1 MLEPFEALQATDEV
15 GEAGQNGSIA
25 MAVDEIAQLGV
36 ARDPRDAEG
45 RGQVVGLE
53 FALKATLELQ
63 QRTVLDV
70 KTKRQRSGNN
80 RAGCS
85 ELCSTGGCRRCRP
98 RSPR

>member
-1 MLEPFEALQATDEV
+1 
-15 GEAGQNGSIA
+15 

-63 QRTVLDV
+63 QRRVLDEKQSEATEV
-70 KTKRQRSGNN
+70 TIAQGVADFAQGVDDAGHVARDRVDEGAKTK
-80 RAGCS
+80 
-85 ELCSTGGCRRCRP
+85 
-98 RSPR
+98 

>member
-1 MLEPFEALQATDEV
+1 
-15 GEAGQNGSIA
+15 

-45 RGQVVGLE
+45 GGQVVGLE

-70 KTKRQRSGNN
+70 KRSDSAQVTIAQGVANFAQL
-80 RAGCS
+80 AGVDDA
-85 ELCSTGGCRRCRP
+85 GHVAP
-98 RSPR
+98 R